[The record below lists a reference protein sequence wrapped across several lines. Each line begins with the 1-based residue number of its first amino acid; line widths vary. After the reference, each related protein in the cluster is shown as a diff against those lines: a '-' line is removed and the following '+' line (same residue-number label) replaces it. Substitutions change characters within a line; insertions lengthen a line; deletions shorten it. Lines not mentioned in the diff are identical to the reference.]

1 MPTGVLASR
10 LTLLGPG
17 RAGRALARSWLAAGG
32 QTLEI
37 VARSSA
43 DAGSAVASIGG
54 GRPLA
59 LSEIGSETDILVL
72 AVPDDEIAPAARL
85 LVGRIRFRTA
95 FHLSG
100 ALPAAALE
108 ALRPSSG
115 SLAAPPASLGS
126 LHPLRAFT
134 GAPGETWRDALV
146 AIEGDEAAL
155 SAAEALVVALGAR
168 PRRLSPEA
176 KPLYHAAAALA
187 AGGTV
192 ALLSLAA
199 QAWGEAGI
207 PEEEARPALAA
218 LARQAAAAA
227 AEQDFEG
234 APTGPVARRDTGT
247 LRAHLA
253 ALSTR
258 PKLLEI
264 YALLASEV
272 LRRTP
277 GRGRE
282 KEILE
287 LLGGSRGW

>member
-32 QTLEI
+32 QTLDI
-37 VARSSA
+37 VARTSVA
-43 DAGSAVASIGG
+43 ARTAVASVGG

-59 LSEIGSETDILVL
+59 LSEIGGETDLLVL
-72 AVPDDEIAPAARL
+72 AVPDDEVVSAARVL
-85 LVGRIRFRTA
+85 GNRIRPRIA

-100 ALPAAALE
+100 ALSAAALE
-108 ALRPSSG
+108 ALRLSG
-115 SLAAPPASLGS
+115 ASLGS

-134 GAPGETWRDALV
+134 GAPDETWRDAFV
-146 AIEGDEAAL
+146 AIEGDDAAM
-155 SAAEALVVALGAR
+155 SVAEALVSALRGR
-168 PRRLSPEA
+168 PRRLSAEA

-192 ALLSLAA
+192 ALVSLAA

-207 PEEEARPALAA
+207 PEGEARPALAT
-218 LARQAAAAA
+218 LARQAAAGA
-227 AEQDFEG
+227 AEQDFER
-234 APTGPVARRDTGT
+234 ALTGPIARRDTGT

-253 ALSTR
+253 SLSSR

-264 YALLASEV
+264 YVLLASEV

-282 KEILE
+282 EEILE

>member
-32 QTLEI
+32 QTLDI
-37 VARSSA
+37 VARTLA
-43 DAGSAVASIGG
+43 AARNAVASIGG
-54 GRPLA
+54 GQPIA
-59 LSEIGSETDILVL
+59 LSEIANETDILVL
-72 AVPDDEIAPAARL
+72 AVPDDEVAPAARL
-85 LVGRIRFRTA
+85 LAGSIRPRTA

-108 ALRPSSG
+108 ALSPSG
-115 SLAAPPASLGS
+115 ASLGS

-134 GAPGETWRDALV
+134 GAPGETWQDAFV
-146 AIEGDEAAL
+146 AIEGDDAAVGVAGALVAAL
-155 SAAEALVVALGAR
+155 KAR

-218 LARQAAAAA
+218 LARQAAAGA
-227 AEQDFEG
+227 AEQDIEG
-234 APTGPVARRDTGT
+234 ALTGPIVRRDTGT

-253 ALSTR
+253 ALSAR

-264 YALLASEV
+264 YVLLASEA

>member
-1 MPTGVLASR
+1 VPTGVLTSR

-17 RAGRALARSWLAAGG
+17 RAGRALARSWVAAGG
-32 QTLEI
+32 QTPDI
-37 VARSSA
+37 VARTSA
-43 DAGSAVASIGG
+43 AAHDAVASIGG
-54 GRPLA
+54 GRPLD
-59 LSEIGSETDILVL
+59 LSDVGDETDILVL
-72 AVPDDEIAPAARL
+72 AVPDDEIGRAARTL
-85 LVGRIRFRTA
+85 AGRIRCRTA

-100 ALPAAALE
+100 ALPASALE
-108 ALRPSSG
+108 ALSPSG
-115 SLAAPPASLGS
+115 ASLGS

-134 GAPGETWRDALV
+134 GSPGETWRGALV
-146 AIEGDEAAL
+146 AIEGEDAAL
-155 SAAEALVVALGAR
+155 GVAEALVAALGGR
-168 PRRLSPEA
+168 PRRISPEA

-199 QAWGEAGI
+199 QAWEEAGI

-218 LARQAAAAA
+218 LARQAAAGA
-227 AEQDFEG
+227 AEQDFE
-234 APTGPVARRDTGT
+234 AALTGPVARRDAGT

-253 ALSTR
+253 ALSAS

-264 YALLASEV
+264 YVLLASEA

-282 KEILE
+282 QEILE
-287 LLGGSRGW
+287 LLGGSRRW

>member
-17 RAGRALARSWLAAGG
+17 RAGRALARSWVAAGG
-32 QTLEI
+32 QALDI
-37 VARSSA
+37 VARNSA
-43 DAGSAVASIGG
+43 AARDAVASVGG
-54 GRPLA
+54 GKPLA
-59 LSEIGSETDILVL
+59 LSEAGNETDILVL
-72 AVPDDEIAPAARL
+72 AVPDDEIARAARL
-85 LVGRIRFRTA
+85 LGTRIRPRTA

-100 ALPAAALE
+100 ALSAAALE
-108 ALRPSSG
+108 DLRPSG
-115 SLAAPPASLGS
+115 ASLGS

-134 GAPGETWRDALV
+134 GAPHENWRDALV
-146 AIEGDEAAL
+146 AIEGDDAAV
-155 SAAEALVVALGAR
+155 SIADALVSALGGR

-218 LARQAAAAA
+218 LARQAAAGAA
-227 AEQDFEG
+227 GQDFE
-234 APTGPVARRDTGT
+234 AALTGPIARRDTGT

-253 ALSTR
+253 ALSSR
-258 PKLLEI
+258 PGLREI
-264 YALLASEV
+264 YVLLATEV

-277 GRGRE
+277 ERGRE

-287 LLGGSRGW
+287 LLGGSSGSRGW